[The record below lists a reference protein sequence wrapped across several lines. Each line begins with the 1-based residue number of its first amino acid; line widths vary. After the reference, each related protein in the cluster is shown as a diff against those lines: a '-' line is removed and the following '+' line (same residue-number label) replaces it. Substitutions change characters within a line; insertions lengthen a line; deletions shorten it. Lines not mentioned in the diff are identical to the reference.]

1 MSSWQGDPV
10 DMSEGAKCRR
20 AVGRQGAAAPIA
32 LFRAA
37 VGPILLLAALLAG
50 LVGCA
55 PSGPELVAPS
65 VLYVPHDPHSNAET
79 PELHVEAADATVT
92 FDAGDLR
99 GIAVIKQTMDTCPI
113 HLPVFHCEGQNG
125 TPAGGGS
132 FRVSPAKG
140 TKAGDSAVLRY
151 RVTSPGRPT
160 VTGSTRI
167 MIGMPKLEVD
177 AHPDRLDV
185 DPGGSLAVALTIRN
199 TGDVPARGVSLFM
212 NTRDGLAST
221 AKHSNCRYKGGTST
235 WCRLPAADVVIPPGA
250 SYRLGAREVLRADR
264 DATHPTVVFQAAAL
278 GTDYVP
284 PDPLASQ
291 YKPGEGSVLRLVP
304 VDARGAGTGTAHE
317 SSSELKV
324 SVRNEADLVAVADTA
339 KGPIGSRATVHVG
352 VHDDG
357 PGALPATVRVEFTVP
372 PGTTVVSSPY
382 NPEADEELVDQDCRA
397 LAPDGTPWT
406 IPSARQPSAR
416 RYVCT
421 ARAGAVGTTTTF
433 PFTLRID
440 KNVAHHAGQVTVSD
454 GDAGRTS
461 HDTTAANDTAKV
473 AVQVWPGP
481 SWATPGH
488 YLAAATTLAI
498 LALAAALAAWRR
510 KRSH

>member
-10 DMSEGAKCRR
+10 DLSEGAKYRR

-32 LFRAA
+32 LFRKD
-37 VGPILLLAALLAG
+37 VGPILLLTALLAG

-55 PSGPELVAPS
+55 PSSGPELVAPS
-65 VLYVPHDPHSNAET
+65 VLYVPHDPHSTAET

-212 NTRDGLAST
+212 NMRDGLAST

-235 WCRLPAADVVIPPGA
+235 WCRLPAADVVIPRARPTA
-250 SYRLGAREVLRADR
+250 SAREKSSG
-264 DATHPTVVFQAAAL
+264 PTVTPRTRPSCSRPPPSGPTTYL
-278 GTDYVP
+278 RTRWRRSTDP
-284 PDPLASQ
+284 AKDPCSAWCPST
-291 YKPGEGSVLRLVP
+291 PG
-304 VDARGAGTGTAHE
+304 
-317 SSSELKV
+317 
-324 SVRNEADLVAVADTA
+324 
-339 KGPIGSRATVHVG
+339 
-352 VHDDG
+352 
-357 PGALPATVRVEFTVP
+357 VRVRVRRTK
-372 PGTTVVSSPY
+372 
-382 NPEADEELVDQDCRA
+382 
-397 LAPDGTPWT
+397 
-406 IPSARQPSAR
+406 AR
-416 RYVCT
+416 R
-421 ARAGAVGTTTTF
+421 
-433 PFTLRID
+433 
-440 KNVAHHAGQVTVSD
+440 N
-454 GDAGRTS
+454 
-461 HDTTAANDTAKV
+461 
-473 AVQVWPGP
+473 
-481 SWATPGH
+481 
-488 YLAAATTLAI
+488 
-498 LALAAALAAWRR
+498 
-510 KRSH
+510 

>member
-10 DMSEGAKCRR
+10 DLSEGAKYRR

-32 LFRAA
+32 LFRKD

-55 PSGPELVAPS
+55 PSSGPELVAPS
-65 VLYVPHDPHSNAET
+65 VLYVPHDPHSTAET

-212 NTRDGLAST
+212 NMRDGLAST

-235 WCRLPAADVVIPPGA
+235 WCRLPAAEVVIPPGA

-278 GTDYVP
+278 GADYVP

-291 YKPGEGSVLRLVP
+291 YRPGEGSVLRLVP

-324 SVRNEADLVAVADTA
+324 SVRNEADLLAVADTA

-352 VHDDG
+352 VRNDG
-357 PGALPATVRVEFTVP
+357 PGALHATVRVEFTVP
-372 PGTTVVSSPY
+372 PGTTVVSSPTTPKPMR
-382 NPEADEELVDQDCRA
+382 NWSTRTAAPSPRTARHGPSRPRDSQAHVGTRVRRGPERWEPRK
-397 LAPDGTPWT
+397 PSPS
-406 IPSARQPSAR
+406 PSAS
-416 RYVCT
+416 T
-421 ARAGAVGTTTTF
+421 
-433 PFTLRID
+433 
-440 KNVAHHAGQVTVSD
+440 
-454 GDAGRTS
+454 RTS
-461 HDTTAANDTAKV
+461 PTTL
-473 AVQVWPGP
+473 GESP
-481 SWATPGH
+481 SPTATPGV
-488 YLAAATTLAI
+488 LAMTPQPPTTPPRWPCKSGRAPPGPLPATT
-498 LALAAALAAWRR
+498 WQRR
-510 KRSH
+510 